1 MVEFLD
7 GGSLQD
13 LVDSGGTRSEGVV
26 AHLAYQI
33 ARGLRSLHS
42 RGFVHRD
49 IKPAN
54 LLLSRKGVL
63 KISDF
68 GIARRLDRESQMMT
82 RTFVGTANYMSPERI
97 GCESYDASADVWG
110 LAASVFAVA
119 TGAAPF
125 QADRAASSEDGYW
138 SLLGDIRDAPAPEL
152 PAGAGPW
159 SADIR
164 AFLAKS
170 LAKDAARRPTAD
182 DLLATDAFLRSGAAA
197 PATDADSDGSAPSP
211 AKAALRARNALLLDA
226 TLDAVRAHL
235 EDRLA
240 GRRLPGAPKRS
251 PPPLVAAAT
260 ALLDGTDGLARFT
273 RLADQ
278 LDMTE
283 DQVEAAVRRR
293 LQPQPPAPELDPN
306 LTPPPPETPH

>member
-1 MVEFLD
+1 M
-7 GGSLQD
+7 
-13 LVDSGGTRSEGVV
+13 
-26 AHLAYQI
+26 
-33 ARGLRSLHS
+33 
-42 RGFVHRD
+42 
-49 IKPAN
+49 
-54 LLLSRKGVL
+54 
-63 KISDF
+63 
-68 GIARRLDRESQMMT
+68 
-82 RTFVGTANYMSPERI
+82 
-97 GCESYDASADVWG
+97 
-110 LAASVFAVA
+110 
-119 TGAAPF
+119 
-125 QADRAASSEDGYW
+125 
-138 SLLGDIRDAPAPEL
+138 
-152 PAGAGPW
+152 
-159 SADIR
+159 
-164 AFLAKS
+164 
-170 LAKDAARRPTAD
+170 
-182 DLLATDAFLRSGAAA
+182 
-197 PATDADSDGSAPSP
+197 
-211 AKAALRARNALLLDA
+211 LDA